1 MGWFTLVHTHNNEQF
16 TPSPNPFTPKSGW
29 EPKAFVGRENEIAF
43 FRKKMDEAKQ
53 GKCDHFLVLGNW
65 GIGKTTLLREYK
77 RIAQEERILASLIT
91 ISDYN
96 ETNTIRDGVKQ
107 LIEDI
112 PRGLP
117 VSVHKL
123 KKFTKQMNSWGI
135 QLLGSGFNFSRG
147 IVDLQPQSLF
157 IDTLLTLWE
166 DLKGKSDVVV
176 ILLDDTQNFSDI
188 SGILT
193 IMKNVLSHEEIVK
206 NTRFLFCIACTPNN
220 WEEFLVRHHPIGRY
234 FTPRISLGKLTK
246 QKTFEALD
254 RILEGTG
261 IKFDEKIIINIYKY
275 TEGHPYELQVLCNK
289 LYDNQIGGKVTM
301 DVWDVSLTNALKE
314 LGGGIFNSLYE
325 RASPQE
331 KKVLYLAALMNGPF
345 KQFQIFERSIKEDFK
360 LPENT
365 IKSSLSRLVAKQLLI
380 KPDKFMFSITDN
392 LLKEY
397 ILYLDI
403 DK

>member
-1 MGWFTLVHTHNNEQF
+1 V
-16 TPSPNPFTPKSGW
+16 
-29 EPKAFVGRENEIAF
+29 FVGRENEISF
-43 FRKKMDEAKQ
+43 FRKKLNEAKQ

-96 ETNTIRDGVKQ
+96 QTNTLRDGIKQ

-117 VSVHKL
+117 VSIHKL

-135 QLLGSGFNFSRG
+135 QILGTGFNFSRE
-147 IVDLQPQSLF
+147 IVDMQPQNLL
-157 IDTLLTLWE
+157 IDTLLTLWK
-166 DLKGKSDVVV
+166 DLKTKTDAVV
-176 ILLDDTQNFSDI
+176 ILLDDSQNFSEI
-188 SGILT
+188 SGIFT
-193 IMKNVLSHEEIVK
+193 ILKNVLSHEEIVRD
-206 NTRFLFCIACTPNN
+206 TRFLFGIACTPNN

-234 FTPRISLGKLTK
+234 FTPRIDLGKLTV
-246 QKTFEALD
+246 QKTYEALD
-254 RILEGTG
+254 RILNGTG
-261 IKFDEKIIINIYKY
+261 IEFDEKIKSNIFKY

-301 DVWDVSLTNALKE
+301 EVWDVSLTSTLQE

-325 RASPQE
+325 KASPQE
-331 KKVLYLAALMNGPF
+331 KKVLYLAAKMDKPF
-345 KQFQIFERSIKEDFK
+345 KQSQIFERSIKENFN

-380 KPDKFMFSITDN
+380 KPDKFKFSITDN

-397 ILYLDI
+397 VLHFDM
-403 DK
+403 DM